1 MPCHVTTF
9 ANSVAYDGSRTFPIA
24 STCAKPLPFRLLLT
38 HAFDR
43 HVQGSAKTK
52 TLCKSFKSHDVLVRI
67 NLYSSHTPSCSA
79 VNAAY
84 RVGGFGFFASDELL
98 AEGEPANAGLLD
110 SRLAYDWIKANIDK

>member
-1 MPCHVTTF
+1 MQVFQVSCVIVRT
-9 ANSVAYDGSRTFPIA
+9 NVYSSRT
-24 STCAKPLPFRLLLT
+24 
-38 HAFDR
+38 
-43 HVQGSAKTK
+43 
-52 TLCKSFKSHDVLVRI
+52 
-67 NLYSSHTPSCSA
+67 PSRSA